1 MSTRTRW
8 AVAVSLSALASC
20 GRPPLPGAADG
31 SAARPAGDGPVDAPI
46 FLPVAPCLDEAVYA
60 TAPRTVT
67 FGFLGTPPGFSYD
80 PNCLAIDAGDTV
92 TFSGSFAAHPIYPS
106 AKRGTITGNPI
117 SGTSTGDRKDVVFP
131 GAGFFAYFCGIH
143 GGLDDGS
150 TMAGVVWVR

>member
-1 MSTRTRW
+1 MSL
-8 AVAVSLSALASC
+8 AALTSC
-20 GRPPLPGAADG
+20 ARPPLPGAAD
-31 SAARPAGDGPVDAPI
+31 SSTVSPVDATL
-46 FLPVAPCLDEAVYA
+46 FLPVAPCPDEAAYA
-60 TAPRTVT
+60 TATRTVT

-80 PNCLAIDAGDTV
+80 PKCLAIEAGDTV

-106 AKRGTITGNPI
+106 AKRGKPGTIAGNPI
-117 SGTSTGDRKDVVFP
+117 GGTSTGDRKDVVFP